1 MKYAVFI
8 PWLWMAVMA
17 TLLLMT
23 VENGIKLIGYIRE
36 KISENKA
43 LHTGKRF
50 YVS

>member
-8 PWLWMAVMA
+8 PWLGIALLG
-17 TLLLMT
+17 TLLLLT
-23 VENGIKLIGYIRE
+23 VENCINLIGYIRE

-43 LHTGKRF
+43 FHSGKRF